1 MPQHRA
7 AMPKRTVAEY
17 FAAQENAL
25 RVAMAVSRADHAL
38 RTSKSDTEW
47 RAEVQRALA
56 ASVRI

>member
-1 MPQHRA
+1 
-7 AMPKRTVAEY
+7 MPKRTVAEY